1 MQSKQQQTLTRSAR
15 DLFCPS
21 KHFFDS
27 TTCSKGKLPVKGFSP
42 FFSKIPFPVKVV

>member
-1 MQSKQQQTLTRSAR
+1 MQSKQQQTLTRSAL

-27 TTCSKGKLPVKGFSP
+27 TTCSKGKLPVKGFSSL
-42 FFSKIPFPVKVV
+42 FSQNFISGTL